1 MNNNKWTIIV
11 SSLILALGFVCLG
24 VQLKTGIKEFREG
37 DRVVTVRGLSER
49 TVQADN
55 VLWPLQYKIIGND
68 LNTIYATMEQNNN
81 KIIDFLKSNGIA
93 EADISVAL
101 PEVIDLYA
109 ERYVNTND
117 VRSRYNITATVT
129 VTSTNITQVLKAM
142 NNTST
147 LLKDGLAISF
157 SEYGN
162 NAIVFS
168 FKGLNNIK
176 PEMIKEATESA
187 REAAKKF
194 AEDSD
199 SKLGKI
205 KSASQGQ
212 FSITDPDKNA
222 PYIKQV
228 RVVTSVEYFLKD

>member
-1 MNNNKWTIIV
+1 MNNNKWTILI

-24 VQLKTGIKEFREG
+24 AQLKTGIKEFKEG
-37 DRVVTVRGLSER
+37 DRAVTVRGLSER
-49 TVQADN
+49 LVQADN

-68 LNTIYATMEQNNN
+68 LTALYATMEQNNK

-109 ERYVNTND
+109 DRYVNTSEL
-117 VRSRYNITATVT
+117 RSRYNITATVT
-129 VTSTNITQVLKAM
+129 VTSNNISQVLKAM

-157 SEYGN
+157 SEYGS

-168 FKGLNNIK
+168 FKGLNSIK
-176 PEMIKEATESA
+176 PEMIKEATRSA
-187 REAAKKF
+187 REAAAKF